1 MKKYIRID
9 EYKVLFVRIVLVY
22 FFYTIARLLF
32 YFYNAD
38 LLQIKSFSY
47 FLKLC
52 YHGLTFDTSAILYVN
67 LLFILLSILPLRINT
82 SIRFQKVMFYL
93 YFITNLLAFSTN
105 FIDFIY
111 YKHSLARTTLAAMNV
126 IENETNKASLFLS
139 FIVDYWHVFV
149 LFFVLAFLWIF
160 LYKKIRFRADIPQNK
175 IAYFS
180 FSTLFLL
187 IFSVMIIA
195 GIRGGDLSKST
206 RPINLLDASRHVKNI
221 VHADIVLNTPF
232 AIIRTV
238 FSNNFKKV
246 EFPEVTEKVIAEKVQ
261 PIKFY
266 KNNPETSPN
275 VVLIILESYGREYSG
290 AFNKFMNIKNHKSH
304 TPFIDSLAQHSLI
317 FSNAYAN
324 GRQSIHGMSS
334 IIAGI
339 PTYKDAFTSSP
350 YPKQKIESL
359 VSTLERKGYSTSFFH
374 GAANGSMGFLGFSNI
389 LGIDHYFGRNE
400 YNNDIDFDGYWG
412 IWDEPFLQFMK
423 TKLDHE
429 KAPFFSTVFTISSH
443 EPYIVPEKYK
453 DRFKEG
459 DIIMHK
465 CVEYTDYALQR
476 FFDEA
481 KKSTWYEN
489 TIFVLVADHGNQVF
503 YQDYNK
509 TINRFT
515 VPILFFKPNSKLV
528 GNSNEIAQ
536 QIDIYP
542 TILDLIGYN
551 KPFRSW
557 GRSLVDTQKK
567 TEPFAVHSL
576 GNMHHFMKGNYI
588 SAFDGKNVVGF
599 YSINDKALEHN
610 LIQQRNAE
618 MDELELETKAF
629 YQDYMNRVIDKKLT
643 SETK

>member
-1 MKKYIRID
+1 MKKLLRID
-9 EYKVLFVRIVLVY
+9 EYKVLLMRIGLAY
-22 FFYTIARLLF
+22 LFYAIARLLF
-32 YFYNAD
+32 YFYNDD
-38 LLQIKSFSY
+38 LLQVSSFSY

-52 YHGLTFDTSAILYVN
+52 YYGLTFDTSAILYVN
-67 LLFILLSILPLRINT
+67 LLFILLSILPLVKNT
-82 SIRFQKVMFYL
+82 SRGFQKGLFYL
-93 YFITNLLAFSTN
+93 YFITNLLAYSTN

-111 YKHSLARTTLAAMNV
+111 YKYSLARTTLAAMNV
-126 IENETNKASLFLS
+126 VENEKNKTILFLS

-149 LFFVLAFLWIF
+149 LFFVLAFLWVF
-160 LYKKIRFRADIPQNK
+160 LYKKIRFKADIPQNK
-175 IAYFS
+175 VAYFGLS
-180 FSTLFLL
+180 
-187 IFSVMIIA
+187 SVAFFVFGLVIVA

-232 AIIRTV
+232 AIIRTL

-246 EFPEVTEKVIAEKVQ
+246 EFPEVTEKVIAEKIQ

-266 KNNPETSPN
+266 NNNPESKPN
-275 VVLIILESYGREYSG
+275 VVLIILESYGREYCG
-290 AFNKFMNIKNHKSH
+290 AFNKDMNIKNYKSH

-359 VSTLERKGYSTSFFH
+359 VSTLESKGYTTSFFH

-389 LGIDHYFGRNE
+389 LGIDNYYGRTE
-400 YNNDIDFDGYWG
+400 YNSDEDFDGFWG

-423 TKLDHE
+423 KTLD
-429 KAPFFSTVFTISSH
+429 KQKTPFFSTVFTVSSH
-443 EPYIVPEKYK
+443 EPYIVPNKYK
-453 DRFKEG
+453 DKFKEG

-465 CVEYTDYALQR
+465 CVEYTDYALKR
-476 FFDEA
+476 FFEEA
-481 KKSTWYEN
+481 KKSPWYED
-489 TIFVLVADHGNQVF
+489 TIFVMVADHGNQVF
-503 YQDYNK
+503 YNEYYQ
-509 TINRFT
+509 TLNRFA
-515 VPILFFKPNSKLV
+515 VPILFFKPNSEYV
-528 GNSNEIAQ
+528 GVNKDLAQ

-542 TILDLIGYN
+542 TILDMIGYD

-557 GRSLVDTQKK
+557 GRSLVDKK
-567 TEPFAVHSL
+567 QQTKPFVVNSL
-576 GNMHHFMKGNYI
+576 GNIHHYSKGNYTCV
-588 SAFDGKNVVGF
+588 FDGKNAIGF
-599 YSINDKALEHN
+599 YDINDKGLEHN
-610 LIQQRNAE
+610 LIKNRNAE
-618 MDELELETKAF
+618 MDNLELESKAF

-643 SETK
+643 TEVK

>member
-1 MKKYIRID
+1 MKKLLRID
-9 EYKVLFVRIVLVY
+9 EYKVLLLRIGLAY
-22 FFYTIARLLF
+22 LFYTIARLLF
-32 YFYNAD
+32 YFYNDD
-38 LLQIKSFSY
+38 LLQVSSFSY

-67 LLFILLSILPLRINT
+67 LLFILLSILPLVKNT
-82 SIRFQKVMFYL
+82 SKGFQKGLFYL
-93 YFITNLLAFSTN
+93 YFTTNLLAYATN

-111 YKHSLARTTLAAMNV
+111 YKHSLARTTLAAINV
-126 IENETNKASLFLS
+126 IENETNKTTLFLS

-149 LFFVLAFLWIF
+149 LFFALAFLWIVM
-160 LYKKIRFRADIPQNK
+160 YKKIRFKEDVPQNK
-175 IAYFS
+175 IAYFGL
-180 FSTLFLL
+180 STVAFLVFGLL
-187 IFSVMIIA
+187 IVA

-206 RPINLLDASRHVKNI
+206 RPINLLDASRHVKNN

-232 AIIRTV
+232 AIIRTL

-246 EFPEVTEKVIAEKVQ
+246 EFPEVTNQVIAEKIQ

-266 KNNPETSPN
+266 DNNPESKPN
-275 VVLIILESYGREYSG
+275 VVLIILESYGREYCG
-290 AFNKFMNIKNHKSH
+290 AFNKDMNIKNYKSH

-317 FSNAYAN
+317 FTNAYAN

-359 VSTLERKGYSTSFFH
+359 VSTLENKGYSTSFFH

-389 LGIDHYFGRNE
+389 LGIDNYYGRTE
-400 YNNDIDFDGYWG
+400 YNNDADFDGFWG

-423 TKLDHE
+423 STLDKE
-429 KAPFFSTVFTISSH
+429 KTPFFSTVFTVSSH

-453 DRFKEG
+453 DKFKEG

-465 CVEYTDYALQR
+465 CVEYTDYALKR
-476 FFDEA
+476 FFEEA

-489 TIFVLVADHGNQVF
+489 TIFVMVADHGNQVF
-503 YQDYNK
+503 YQEYYQ
-509 TINRFT
+509 TLNRFA
-515 VPILFFKPNSKLV
+515 VPILFFKPNSDYV
-528 GNSNEIAQ
+528 GVNTELAQ

-542 TILDLIGYN
+542 TILDMIGYN

-557 GRSLVDTQKK
+557 GRSLVDKKKRTQ
-567 TEPFAVHSL
+567 PFVVNSM
-576 GNMHHFMKGNYI
+576 GNIHHYMKGNYTCV
-588 SAFDGKNVVGF
+588 FDGKEVIGF
-599 YSINDKALEHN
+599 YDIKDKALEHN
-610 LIQQRNAE
+610 LIKNRNAE
-618 MDELELETKAF
+618 MDELAIESKAF

-643 SETK
+643 TEVK